1 MRDSLKRFTGLIDDG
16 GDPEALA
23 LAVAEMEGIQGEQ
36 EEYVET
42 LEREK
47 AMLLH
52 KINELGSEIIRTA
65 SGPPRTPY

>member
-16 GDPEALA
+16 GDLEALA

-52 KINELGSEIIRTA
+52 KINELGSEIIRT